1 MVLDDAPYLTRK
13 SPILLNK
20 TIRMSTTNY
29 PSAADSNSPKRD
41 PNRKEYKGAIIGVL
55 AVLLL
60 GTWGYLLY
68 DKNKSSET
76 IQSQQTQIERVT
88 DEKSEIQKNFDAS
101 LARLDSLTGYNNEL
115 EGKLNEK
122 NSEVSKLKTEIRSI
136 LNKKNA
142 SASELARAKQLIGTL
157 NEKIGNLEAE
167 VARLTG
173 ENQQLTQEKTQLT
186 ADKEQLT
193 KTLDT
198 ANQVKEAQA
207 KTIDIGS
214 TLHADGIS
222 ITPVN
227 EKNGGKEKET
237 TTAKRVD
244 KLVIAFDVDNRIAQS
259 GQTDVYVSI
268 TGPDGK
274 PVTVEALGSGT
285 FTTREEGE
293 KFFTYKVPVQIEAGK
308 KRHVEFAWKQNSK
321 FQPGAYKIEVYH
333 NGFKIGEGTRN
344 LKKGGLFS

>member
-1 MVLDDAPYLTRK
+1 
-13 SPILLNK
+13 
-20 TIRMSTTNY
+20 MSTTNY
-29 PSAADSNSPKRD
+29 PSAADSNSPRRD

-55 AVLLL
+55 AVALL

-68 DKNKSSET
+68 DKNKTSET

-115 EGKLNEK
+115 EGKLNSSS
-122 NSEVSKLKTEIRSI
+122 SEVSKLKAEIRSI
-136 LNKKNA
+136 LNKRNA
-142 SASELARAKQLIGTL
+142 SQAELTRAKQLISTL
-157 NEKIGNLEAE
+157 NEKIGNLEQE

-186 ADKEQLT
+186 ADKETLT

-198 ANQVKEAQA
+198 ANQLKEAQA

-214 TLHADGIS
+214 TLHADHINV
-222 ITPVN
+222 TPVN

-259 GQTDVYVSI
+259 GQTDVYVAI

-274 PVTVEALGSGT
+274 PVTVEALGSGS
-285 FTTREEGE
+285 FTSRDEGE

-308 KRHVEFAWKQNSK
+308 TRHVEFAWKQNSK
-321 FQPGAYKIEVYH
+321 FQPGAYKVEVYH
-333 NGFKIGEGTRN
+333 NGFKIGEATRN

>member
-1 MVLDDAPYLTRK
+1 
-13 SPILLNK
+13 
-20 TIRMSTTNY
+20 
-29 PSAADSNSPKRD
+29 
-41 PNRKEYKGAIIGVL
+41 
-55 AVLLL
+55 
-60 GTWGYLLY
+60 
-68 DKNKSSET
+68 
-76 IQSQQTQIERVT
+76 VT

-115 EGKLNEK
+115 EGKLNSS
-122 NSEVSKLKTEIRSI
+122 NSEVSKLKSEIRSI
-136 LNKKNA
+136 LNKRNA
-142 SASELARAKQLIGTL
+142 SQAELSRAKQLISTL

-186 ADKEQLT
+186 ADKEQLS

-214 TLHADGIS
+214 TLHADKIS
-222 ITPVN
+222 VTPVN

-308 KRHVEFAWKQNSK
+308 TRHVEFAWKQNSK

-333 NGFKIGEGTRN
+333 NGFKIGEATRN